1 MEDNIRKPNEST
13 PLEVVELLI
22 DEENDL
28 PGVFAISLVESP
40 AIESNFI
47 ALSKQDIKLQI
58 VDAEK
63 RLVIGL
69 ALIPDK
75 EILRKRGDYEYN
87 IRFSSETVRK
97 ASQLYLKEMRNKN
110 TTYEHEE
117 IVDGVYLC
125 ESWIVEDAKMD
136 KTALYGIEAT
146 VGSWA
151 IGMKVDNDDVW
162 QRIKAGE
169 VLGFSIEGLFD
180 EKKVDVWRAK
190 WEQIKR
196 IVDGE

>member
-87 IRFSSETVRK
+87 IKFSSETVRK